1 MTGGYLKEPVSFLEI
16 SNSAASGTTTVLL
29 KPQYLSGVVSRA
41 AHGVGLELV
50 CGHRFHHLHPSWAG

>member
-1 MTGGYLKEPVSFLEI
+1 MTGGYLKEPALFLEI

-50 CGHRFHHLHPSWAG
+50 RGHRFHHLHPSWAG